1 MAQLA
6 SKIDISQ
13 PSLSKIENGTHE
25 VSITILENI
34 CHDCKITMVD
44 FFRMLSEDVDLEFD
58 LIEDEYQHSSKVLE
72 TELIEVVKT
81 LTTEQQKVLYVLLMP
96 YVKQ

>member
-1 MAQLA
+1 
-6 SKIDISQ
+6 
-13 PSLSKIENGTHE
+13 
-25 VSITILENI
+25 
-34 CHDCKITMVD
+34 
-44 FFRMLSEDVDLEFD
+44 MLSEDVDLEFD